1 MAVRQFWQHAD
12 STENPRSRHASVC
25 SRVINYIAANGRL
38 TLPHNFV

>member
-25 SRVINYIAANGRL
+25 SRVINYIAGKRAL
-38 TLPHNFV
+38 DIAS